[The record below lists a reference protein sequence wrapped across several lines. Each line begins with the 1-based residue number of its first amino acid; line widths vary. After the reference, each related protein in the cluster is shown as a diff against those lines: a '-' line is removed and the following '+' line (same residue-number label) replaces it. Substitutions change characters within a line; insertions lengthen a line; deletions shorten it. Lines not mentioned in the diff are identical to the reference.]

1 VVTNLRSGLWFWILA
16 AALVLAHHARPSE
29 AQSTAITPSGGLG
42 TSIAPPASGVYR
54 ITGGTLSGSNLFHSF
69 GSFSVGAPDTAQFL
83 NTTGGAP
90 KNIVGRVTGLS
101 RSDIYGTIDTLSIAG
116 ANFFLINPAGVVF
129 GPSAKLKV
137 DGAVRVST
145 ADYLRFDGGGQFFA
159 TLAHDPP
166 VLSVASPIAFGF
178 LSSSPAPIEIRGSN
192 LQARGSN
199 LQPLTGKTLSLVGGD
214 IAIAGGTTL
223 PTLGAPSGRVEV
235 VSVGSSGEVRFD
247 PPSLDVT
254 SFAKLGRIDL
264 SHGALLDA
272 GNNLGNPGGSVVIR
286 AGNLF
291 AKEGASIRAFT
302 LGGANGAQPAI
313 DIQVSGDV
321 VLNGGANIQSA
332 ATQVGNG
339 GDVRITAGSLQMDT
353 GASINSTVGAVG
365 RGRGGDVV
373 VSTRQLTLKGGA
385 RISSTTG
392 AGPGGNLDINAT
404 DAVVIDGTPS
414 GLFSSTTSRTASGV
428 GGAITIGSIA
438 APTVTLT
445 NGAAI
450 ATTSGAGSAAPGGD
464 VDVHATSVSLAGGAQ
479 IISQTTNAQGGNV
492 TVTAAG
498 PVTLSGPGTGISSLG
513 GQRAAGASA
522 SAGPAG
528 DITVQ
533 AAGLVVM
540 NDARIQNGTLL
551 NNGGSITI
559 TANGPIVLT
568 SGGRIANLARSRDV
582 GQVTISAGHLTMD
595 EGLIQTST
603 IEAGRAGDITIR
615 VTGDVTLTGGAQIA
629 TSSGENATGGGG
641 NLTLTAAS
649 VSIVGTSP
657 TGESKSRFLDVPGFS
672 NDSSS
677 GLFSTAHLAGPAG
690 QIAVSA
696 PRLVVANGGKISVST
711 TGNVRAPAGDI
722 HLSVGQLNVA
732 EGGRI
737 DSSTSGAG
745 HGGTITVA
753 ANGVLLDTGGS
764 MTSNASSAGLGGDIV
779 IRASN
784 IQLSNGA
791 TISATSTGIGNA
803 GSLTL
808 AATGGVRLD
817 HSVVTTDARVA
828 DGGNIILNGGSLVY
842 LLGSRVTTSVESGKG
857 GGGNITIDPQSV
869 ILDHSVVRADA
880 FGGPGGNVRI
890 GGDIFLTN
898 DSLVSASSALG
909 TPGTINIEATV
920 TNVSGTLARLP
931 EAIGQA
937 ATLLRASCA
946 ARFASG
952 KTSSLVIAGR
962 QGVPVEPGDL
972 LAGPLLAGGVAD
984 TPSQSQEHI
993 MEGMPRMAAA
1003 PGVSPC
1009 GR

>member
-1 VVTNLRSGLWFWILA
+1 MVTNLRSGLWFWILA
-16 AALVLAHHARPSE
+16 AALVLAHPARPSE
-29 AQSTAITPSGGLG
+29 AQSTAITSSGGLG

-54 ITGGTLSGSNLFHSF
+54 ITGGTRSGSNLFHSF
-69 GSFSVGAPDTAQFL
+69 GLFSVGASDTAQFL

-90 KNIVGRVTGLS
+90 KNIVGRVTGPS
-101 RSDIYGTIDTLSIAG
+101 RSDIYGTIDTLSIPG

-129 GPSAKLKV
+129 GPTAKLKV

-145 ADYLRFDGGGQFFA
+145 ADYLRFDGGDQFFA
-159 TLAHDPP
+159 TLARDS

-178 LSSSPAPIEIRGSN
+178 LSSSPAPIAIQGSN

-247 PPSLDVT
+247 RPSLDVT

-264 SHGALLDA
+264 SNRALLDA

-321 VLNGGANIQSA
+321 VLNGGANLQSA
-332 ATQVGNG
+332 AAQAGNG

-353 GASINSTVGAVG
+353 GASIFSTVGAG
-365 RGRGGDVV
+365 SGRGGDVV

-392 AGPGGNLDINAT
+392 AGPGGNLDINA
-404 DAVVIDGTPS
+404 DAVAIDGATS
-414 GLFSSTTSRTASGV
+414 GLFSSTSSRTARGV
-428 GGAITIGSIA
+428 GGAITIGSST

-445 NGAAI
+445 NGATISTISNPAF
-450 ATTSGAGSAAPGGD
+450 TAAPGGD

-492 TVTAAG
+492 TVTASG
-498 PVTLSGPGTGISSLG
+498 TVTLSDLGTGIASSG
-513 GQRAAGASA
+513 GPLAGGASA

-540 NDARIQNGTLL
+540 NQARIQNGTLQ
-551 NNGGSITI
+551 NNGGSITV

-568 SGGRIANLARSRDV
+568 SGGRIVNLALTRDV

-603 IEAGRAGDITIR
+603 IEKGRAGDITIR

-629 TSSGENATGGGG
+629 TSSAENAIGGGG
-641 NLTLTAAS
+641 NLTLTADS
-649 VSIVGTSP
+649 VSIVGNSP
-657 TGESKSRFLDVPGFS
+657 TGESKSRFGTIPGFS

-690 QIAVSA
+690 QIAVST

-711 TGNVRAPAGDI
+711 TGNVHAPAGDI

-753 ANGVLLDTGGS
+753 ANGVLMDTGGS
-764 MTSNASSAGLGGDIV
+764 MTSNASSTGLGGDIV

-880 FGGPGGNVRI
+880 FGGPGGNVHI

-931 EAIGQA
+931 EAVGQA

-972 LAGPLLAGGVAD
+972 LAGALLAGGVAD